1 MTRFFGTKHLGLL
14 ARAGLSSA
22 LLCLLPGCGGLT
34 TYHQVMQPGA
44 TAQVAMVTAQAC
56 KGDSDS
62 GGSFLATCGINMY
75 TTCPPAWTLEDL
87 EGKPPEVGSHR
98 IHDPGTEPLP
108 CWKWASTATRA
119 YVNFSLTT
127 VPKIV
132 TVVTAKLSWDPWSS
146 HGAGQPSNQPPHCFK
161 RLFEASAPW
170 NMSSG
175 TPGNLISDELDQP
188 QLAKGI
194 ATQELRQAIQ
204 KWVDTGAPLGF
215 FFAPSAYAESLPGKE
230 NANCM
235 TVLKS
240 LKLEIT
246 YLGKPQSFP

>member
-1 MTRFFGTKHLGLL
+1 
-14 ARAGLSSA
+14 
-22 LLCLLPGCGGLT
+22 
-34 TYHQVMQPGA
+34 
-44 TAQVAMVTAQAC
+44 
-56 KGDSDS
+56 
-62 GGSFLATCGINMY
+62 
-75 TTCPPAWTLEDL
+75 
-87 EGKPPEVGSHR
+87 
-98 IHDPGTEPLP
+98 
-108 CWKWASTATRA
+108 
-119 YVNFSLTT
+119 
-127 VPKIV
+127 V